1 MCINEIVA
9 ELYQSKEF
17 NDCIR
22 RMEPEH
28 LRDDLR
34 SEVILILLET
44 RAEKLLDIYQKG
56 ALKFYTVRIILNLIQ
71 STRSDF
77 YKRYRQPISEFTA
90 DLMNKFSVDDEAD
103 AELVD
108 EKEAVGRLLDQVI
121 DEVDGL
127 YWYNRQILELY
138 MKHGNYRAI
147 EKETRI
153 PYSSA
158 YKTVQ
163 HSFKQIKQKITSP
176 RI

>member
-9 ELYQSKEF
+9 ELYQSKDF
-17 NDCIR
+17 NDCISK
-22 RMEPEH
+22 MEPEY

-44 RAEKLLDIYQKG
+44 KAEKLLDIYQKG
-56 ALKFYTVRIILNLIQ
+56 ALKFYAVRIILNLIQ
-71 STRSDF
+71 GNRSNF
-77 YKRYRQPISEFTA
+77 NKRYRQPVSEFTKEMA
-90 DLMNKFSVDDEAD
+90 NKFSVDDQAD
-103 AELVD
+103 ADRVE
-108 EKEAVGRLLDQVI
+108 ENEAMGVLMDQVI

-138 MKHGNYRAI
+138 MEHGNYRAI

-163 HSFKQIKQKITSP
+163 SSFKQIKEKIT
-176 RI
+176 RV